1 MMEQEKKPR
10 GENEGPSISTN
21 MINDEKE
28 DQNEK
33 LAEVENKCTELPEHN
48 CNTQTDKSGNI
59 SMQDPNMVTSEE
71 IQTINNKQ
79 DLSDN
84 LNKNNYE
91 HDTNLDE
98 QNASSLNV
106 QNMNDSNIVNIKSD
120 SNGSDKSNNI
130 LINNIE
136 KEEIVKSSDEDNKN
150 SFIDTNTNKNE
161 NENMHNEGNDINL
174 TSNQAE
180 KNISG
185 TTIDTN
191 HIEVEKRE
199 DTNSIESGEH
209 INDAT
214 YIEKKLQSEKCLAN
228 SNNNNESNAVENDC
242 EDDKKLIDDAAEK
255 NRRIIEMYE
264 KKLETEINQKEKNKV
279 GGPTESSDKFDGS
292 ISFISAKM
300 RESISKIFREIPS
313 SKPKIINEI
322 KKNDND
328 ENYENN
334 KNEST
339 SEKNETN
346 PNNGNGNMGRDD
358 RDNKAS
364 FSRSTLKEGSL
375 LRLFRCEYFD
385 THLHIRYLYD
395 RKEVGVHEY
404 LVNSLYTQRNPEDI
418 LFYLPQLCQIS
429 LVRYESS
436 SLYRFLLDKASK
448 SMHFALKL
456 NWIYNSIV
464 EDNIPKYKEIS
475 QKMIQEIEMAVVNC
489 KPLNSECKIFKED
502 KQTDLLIL
510 AYPLL
515 FKRKFIIKKIRTNEK
530 INQIKTF
537 NKFLN
542 NSYSLKG
549 FSNPVEKAN
558 ILSSSNNS
566 DRIFK
571 ETCFCSSHIK
581 NNDQQNTDI
590 MDGEKVEAP
599 QCDDKIDPQ
608 PMHSNDEHINEE
620 AENNNYL
627 DAEQKYNDGVCPKC
641 AHIFEAKKE
650 KKDKNKN
657 KPLSPQMPSCY
668 IINSGPLTAGSAKIR
683 LPSTYAKL
691 GDPLS
696 FSKFSLPDCN
706 YSFDMIEELQQFF
719 MKQRR
724 CDYFSLLNNFINLL
738 ITTSNLLANE
748 TDIDARNTLLN
759 KFLYSLNTWMVMR
772 RCIVA
777 SCENI
782 FSMTGLCIPMESISA
797 SKSDRCGSRRKQKK
811 NPKHLQI
818 LRFNN
823 DECKIFFS
831 KKRAPYLLVFEVADL
846 DEDIS
851 HISDNTFY
859 VSNRLFNI
867 ENDKNNNLF
876 KTTQNNEKESGV
888 KSCISDDEYPKNEKS
903 DDELK
908 HNSYILTKNY
918 GGYNENGS
926 SYECEMRPSY
936 EEQNKK
942 ILINNNNKNI
952 GRTSGSRYYESNENS
967 YQYYDDK
974 QYQEFYNYRDEQIS
988 KLNSNT
994 NSADDEPSEV
1004 SSTNSSLNY
1013 FKDLNVIKMNDLYV
1027 YNAIV
1032 NDLRRENLISF
1043 TSEEEENI
1051 YLIKKCIG
1059 LAKEKSNDGYSDKEY
1074 DNNEMERR
1082 KSRKQNNNDNKN
1094 EINSASNESS
1104 AIGIKTDKFITTR
1117 SASMPNYLNNFKPAD
1132 NNKNGENSDICEY
1145 NEASASST
1153 DNQTAEQDENL
1164 KKTNQESE
1172 EAYDKNDK
1180 KETNLIKR
1188 VGNNNNGENNGK
1200 QASVL
1205 SSHPHNTRNCYY
1217 SVELP
1222 SVLPDISE
1230 YFKVENYLNEEFKK
1244 KNCKIIKTLL
1254 WGELFEDKKKK
1265 IRKISPYGKLK
1276 SWDLKCV
1283 IVKGGD
1289 DLRQELLASQL
1300 IKQFK
1305 IIFDNA
1311 GLPLWLRPYEILVT
1325 GSNSGIIEYVHD
1337 TCSVDSLKRKFGTDS
1352 ISTIFNIVFADY
1364 IFEAKKNFIESHAAY
1379 SLISYLLQVKDRH
1392 NGNMLLD
1399 SYGHLIHIDY
1409 GFMLTNSPGN
1419 VNFETSP
1426 FKLTQEY
1433 LDIMDGENSDNY
1445 EYFRRLIVSG
1455 FLEARKHSEEIILL
1469 VELMMPALKMPCF
1482 SNGTQFCIDSLKER
1496 FMTNLTVD
1504 TCIQRI
1510 NALIEASINNFRSV
1524 QYDYFQR
1531 ITNGIM

>member
-1 MMEQEKKPR
+1 MKKRIFSLVWIVLYILLTASIHCSEQKHDQSKASAVGNKRVR
-10 GENEGPSISTN
+10 GTKEISRR
-21 MINDEKE
+21 
-28 DQNEK
+28 NEK
-33 LAEVENKCTELPEHN
+33 SDIEPQIEELLENDYLRDYLDDID
-48 CNTQTDKSGNI
+48 DKDYRDVSYYNEYLDDDI
-59 SMQDPNMVTSEE
+59 YYCEYPNNDDIYYSEYPDNDDIYYSE
-71 IQTINNKQ
+71 YANN
-79 DLSDN
+79 DDV
-84 LNKNNYE
+84 
-91 HDTNLDE
+91 D
-98 QNASSLNV
+98 
-106 QNMNDSNIVNIKSD
+106 
-120 SNGSDKSNNI
+120 
-130 LINNIE
+130 
-136 KEEIVKSSDEDNKN
+136 
-150 SFIDTNTNKNE
+150 
-161 NENMHNEGNDINL
+161 
-174 TSNQAE
+174 
-180 KNISG
+180 
-185 TTIDTN
+185 
-191 HIEVEKRE
+191 
-199 DTNSIESGEH
+199 
-209 INDAT
+209 
-214 YIEKKLQSEKCLAN
+214 
-228 SNNNNESNAVENDC
+228 DC
-242 EDDKKLIDDAAEK
+242 EDGKKLIDDAAEK

-279 GGPTESSDKFDGS
+279 DGPTESSDKFDSS
-292 ISFISAKM
+292 ISSISAKI
-300 RESISKIFREIPS
+300 RKIISKIFREAPS

-328 ENYENN
+328 ENYEN
-334 KNEST
+334 ESI

-346 PNNGNGNMGRDD
+346 PSNGNESMGRDD
-358 RDNKAS
+358 CDNKPS
-364 FSRSTLKEGSL
+364 FSRGTLKEGSL
-375 LRLFRCEYFD
+375 LRPFQCEHFD

-395 RKEVGVHEY
+395 RKEVGIHEY
-404 LVNSLYTQRNPEDI
+404 LVNLLYTQRNPEDI

-429 LVRYESS
+429 LVRYDSS

-448 SMHFALKL
+448 SMDFALKL

-475 QKMIQEIEMAVVNC
+475 QKMMQKIEMAAVNC

-502 KQTDLLIL
+502 KQTDFLSLE
-510 AYPLL
+510 YPLL

-537 NKFLN
+537 NKFLS
-542 NSYSLKG
+542 NS
-549 FSNPVEKAN
+549 VEKAN

-566 DRIFK
+566 DIIFK

-581 NNDQQNTDI
+581 NNDQENSDI
-590 MDGEKVEAP
+590 VDGEKVKAP
-599 QCDDKIDPQ
+599 QCDDKIDLQ
-608 PMHSNDEHINEE
+608 PMHSNDEDINEE

-627 DAEQKYNDGVCPKC
+627 CAEQKYNAGVCPKC
-641 AHIFEAKKE
+641 EGIFEAKKE

-668 IINSGPLTAGSAKIR
+668 IINSGPLTVASAKTI
-683 LPSTYAKL
+683 LPSTYEKL

-696 FSKFSLPDCN
+696 FSKCSLPDCN

-724 CDYFSLLNNFINLL
+724 YDYFSLVNKFINLL
-738 ITTSNLLANE
+738 ITTSNLLAKE
-748 TDIDARNTLLN
+748 TNIDARNALLN

-777 SCENI
+777 SCEDI
-782 FSMTGLCIPMESISA
+782 FYMTGLSIPMESISG
-797 SKSDRCGSRRKQKK
+797 SKSDICESRRKQKK
-811 NPKHLQI
+811 SPKHLQI
-818 LRFNN
+818 LHFNI

-867 ENDKNNNLF
+867 ENDQNNNLF

-888 KSCISDDEYPKNEKS
+888 KSYISGDEYSKNEKS
-903 DDELK
+903 DGELK

-918 GGYNENGS
+918 GEYNENGS
-926 SYECEMRPSY
+926 SYECEMNPSY
-936 EEQNKK
+936 E
-942 ILINNNNKNI
+942 
-952 GRTSGSRYYESNENS
+952 
-967 YQYYDDK
+967 
-974 QYQEFYNYRDEQIS
+974 EQIS

-994 NSADDEPSEV
+994 NSAYDEPSEV
-1004 SSTNSSLNY
+1004 SSTNSSLNC
-1013 FKDLNVIKMNDLYV
+1013 FKDLNVTKMNDLYV

-1059 LAKEKSNDGYSDKEY
+1059 LAKGKSNDGYSDKEY

-1082 KSRKQNNNDNKN
+1082 KSRKQNNNDNKI
-1094 EINSASNESS
+1094 EINSTSNESS
-1104 AIGIKTDKFITTR
+1104 AIEIKTNKFINTR
-1117 SASMPNYLNNFKPAD
+1117 SASMPNDLNTFKPDD
-1132 NNKNGENSDICEY
+1132 NNKNGERS
-1145 NEASASST
+1145 
-1153 DNQTAEQDENL
+1153 
-1164 KKTNQESE
+1164 
-1172 EAYDKNDK
+1172 
-1180 KETNLIKR
+1180 
-1188 VGNNNNGENNGK
+1188 GK
-1200 QASVL
+1200 QANVL

-1254 WGELFEDKKKK
+1254 WGESFEDKKKK
-1265 IRKISPYGKLK
+1265 IRKTSPYGKLK
-1276 SWDLKCV
+1276 SWDLKSV

-1337 TCSVDSLKRKFGTDS
+1337 TCSVDLLKRKFGTDS
-1352 ISTIFNIVFADY
+1352 ISTIFNIVFADN
-1364 IFEAKKNFIESHAAY
+1364 ISEAKKNFIESYAAY

-1399 SYGHLIHIDY
+1399 SHGHLIHIDY
-1409 GFMLTNSPGN
+1409 EFMLTNSPGN
-1419 VNFETSP
+1419 MNAETSP

-1433 LDIMDGENSDNY
+1433 LDIMDGENSDNF

-1469 VELMMPALKMPCF
+1469 VESMMPVLKMPCF
-1482 SNGTQFCIDSLKER
+1482 SNGMQFCIDSLKER

-1510 NALIEASINNFRSV
+1510 NALIDASINNFRSV
-1524 QYDYFQR
+1524 IYDYYQR
-1531 ITNGIM
+1531 LTNGIM

>member
-10 GENEGPSISTN
+10 REKEEPSISTN
-21 MINDEKE
+21 IFYGEKE
-28 DQNEK
+28 NKNEQ
-33 LAEVENKCTELPEHN
+33 LSQVENKCEALPEHN
-48 CNTQTDKSGNI
+48 CNTHADKSDNI
-59 SMQDPNMVTSEE
+59 CIQNPNVLKCEE
-71 IQTINNKQ
+71 IQNIDSKQ
-79 DLSDN
+79 GFSIN

-91 HDTNLDE
+91 YNTNLYE
-98 QNASSLNV
+98 QSVSNLNV
-106 QNMNDSNIVNIKSD
+106 QNMDDCNIVDIKSD
-120 SNGSDKSNNI
+120 LNDPVKKNVI

-136 KEEIVKSSDEDNKN
+136 KKKIVESNDEG
-150 SFIDTNTNKNE
+150 NE
-161 NENMHNEGNDINL
+161 NIHNEGNNIKL
-174 TSNQAE
+174 ISNQKD
-180 KNISG
+180 KNICDIIS
-185 TTIDTN
+185 TN
-191 HIEVEKRE
+191 KIEVEKRE
-199 DTNSIESGEH
+199 DTNSIENIAN
-209 INDAT
+209 INYT
-214 YIEKKLQSEKCLAN
+214 TIKEELKNEEKCLTN
-228 SNNNNESNAVENDC
+228 FNDKNESNVVEKYC
-242 EDDKKLIDDAAEK
+242 ENNKNIIDDATEK

-264 KKLETEINQKEKNKV
+264 KKLETEIDQKEKNKV
-279 GGPTESSDKFDGS
+279 DRLTELSDQIDGNAS
-292 ISFISAKM
+292 TISAKM
-300 RESISKIFREIPS
+300 RESISKIFRETPS

-328 ENYENN
+328 ENSEYN
-334 KNEST
+334 KSESI
-339 SEKNETN
+339 SEKNEN
-346 PNNGNGNMGRDD
+346 KFFFKDEGNLSNDNGSMGRDD
-358 RDNKAS
+358 RDNKPS

-464 EDNIPKYKEIS
+464 EDNISKYKEIS

-489 KPLNSECKIFKED
+489 KPLNSECKIFKEN
-502 KQTDLLIL
+502 KQSDLLIL

-515 FKRKFIIKKIRTNEK
+515 FKRKFIIKKIRANEK
-530 INQIKTF
+530 INQIKKF
-537 NKFLN
+537 NKFLS

-549 FSNPVEKAN
+549 LIESNPIEKTN
-558 ILSSSNNS
+558 TLSSTNNS
-566 DRIFK
+566 DNLLK
-571 ETCFCSSHIK
+571 EMCFCSNHIK
-581 NNDQQNTDI
+581 SIDQKNTGVMNLEK
-590 MDGEKVEAP
+590 MDP
-599 QCDDKIDPQ
+599 QCGDKINPQ
-608 PMHSNDEHINEE
+608 SIHPNSEHINEE
-620 AENNNYL
+620 AEKNNYL
-627 DAEQKYNDGVCPKC
+627 GGEQKYNSVCPKC
-641 AHIFEAKKE
+641 AHIFEIKKE
-650 KKDKNKN
+650 KKDKKKN
-657 KPLSPQMPSCY
+657 IALSPQLPSCY
-668 IINSGPLTAGSAKIR
+668 IINSGALSVASAKIK

-724 CDYFSLLNNFINLL
+724 CDYFSLLNNFIDIL

-748 TDIDARNTLLN
+748 PDIDIRNTILN
-759 KFLYSLNTWMVMR
+759 KFIYSLNTWMVMR

-782 FSMTGLCIPMESISA
+782 FSMTGLCIPMESISS

-811 NPKHLQI
+811 NSKHLQI
-818 LRFNN
+818 LHFNN

-867 ENDKNNNLF
+867 ENYKNNNLI
-876 KTTQNNEKESGV
+876 KTTQTNEKESGV
-888 KSCISDDEYPKNEKS
+888 KNYFSDDEHSNNAKS

-908 HNSYILTKNY
+908 HNNYILTKNY
-918 GGYNENGS
+918 GGYNENSS
-926 SYECEMRPSY
+926 SYECEMKTSY

-942 ILINNNNKNI
+942 IIINNNNKNI
-952 GRTSGSRYYESNENS
+952 GKTNGNRYYESNENS

-974 QYQEFYNYRDEQIS
+974 NYQEFYNYKEEQIT
-988 KLNSNT
+988 KLNRNT
-994 NSADDEPSEV
+994 NSADDDPSEI
-1004 SSTNSSLNY
+1004 SSTNSSCNY

-1059 LAKEKSNDGYSDKEY
+1059 LAEEKSNDGYSDKEY
-1074 DNNEMERR
+1074 DKNEMGRR
-1082 KSRKQNNNDNKN
+1082 RSRKHNNNDNKN
-1094 EINSASNESS
+1094 EVNSESNESS
-1104 AIGIKTDKFITTR
+1104 SQGIKTNKFLNTR
-1117 SASMPNYLNNFKPAD
+1117 SASMPNYLNNSKPTDITSTKCTPVD
-1132 NNKNGENSDICEY
+1132 NNDENGYINDIGEY
-1145 NEASASST
+1145 NEGNGNST
-1153 DNQTAEQDENL
+1153 DNQTTEQEENL
-1164 KKTNQESE
+1164 KKTNKDKQIQGHKNE
-1172 EAYDKNDK
+1172 ETYDKNNK
-1180 KETNLIKR
+1180 KEMNSINKNLIKR
-1188 VGNNNNGENNGK
+1188 VGNNINGK
-1200 QASVL
+1200 NGGKHASVL
-1205 SSHPHNTRNCYY
+1205 SSHSHNTRNCYY
-1217 SVELP
+1217 SIELP
-1222 SVLPDISE
+1222 SILPDISE

-1364 IFEAKKNFIESHAAY
+1364 IFEAKKVRY
-1379 SLISYLLQVKDRH
+1379 CLL
-1392 NGNMLLD
+1392 
-1399 SYGHLIHIDY
+1399 Y
-1409 GFMLTNSPGN
+1409 T
-1419 VNFETSP
+1419 
-1426 FKLTQEY
+1426 
-1433 LDIMDGENSDNY
+1433 
-1445 EYFRRLIVSG
+1445 
-1455 FLEARKHSEEIILL
+1455 
-1469 VELMMPALKMPCF
+1469 
-1482 SNGTQFCIDSLKER
+1482 
-1496 FMTNLTVD
+1496 
-1504 TCIQRI
+1504 
-1510 NALIEASINNFRSV
+1510 
-1524 QYDYFQR
+1524 
-1531 ITNGIM
+1531 

>member
-1 MMEQEKKPR
+1 MMEQEKQPM
-10 GENEGPSISTN
+10 GEKEDPSISTN

-28 DQNEK
+28 DQHEK
-33 LAEVENKCTELPEHN
+33 LTEVENKCTELPDHN
-48 CNTQTDKSGNI
+48 CNTQTDKSDNVCI
-59 SMQDPNMVTSEE
+59 QDPNMITSEE
-71 IQTINNKQ
+71 IQTINSKQ
-79 DLSDN
+79 GLSDN
-84 LNKNNYE
+84 LNKNDYKQ
-91 HDTNLDE
+91 DTNLDE

-106 QNMNDSNIVNIKSD
+106 QNVDDSNIVNIKSD
-120 SNGSDKSNNI
+120 LNGAN
-130 LINNIE
+130 
-136 KEEIVKSSDEDNKN
+136 EDNKN
-150 SFIDTNTNKNE
+150 TFIDTNTSKNE
-161 NENMHNEGNDINL
+161 NIHNEGNDINL
-174 TSNQAE
+174 TSNQAD
-180 KNISG
+180 KNIG
-185 TTIDTN
+185 DTTIDAN
-191 HIEVEKRE
+191 HIGIEKRE
-199 DTNSIESGEH
+199 DTNSVESGNH

-214 YIEKKLQSEKCLAN
+214 YVEEKLQSENCLEKPN
-228 SNNNNESNAVENDC
+228 HNNESNAVENDC
-242 EDDKKLIDDAAEK
+242 GEGKKLIDDATEK

-264 KKLETEINQKEKNKV
+264 KKLETEINEKEKNKV
-279 GGPTESSDKFDGS
+279 DGPTESSDRFDGS
-292 ISFISAKM
+292 ISSISAKM

-334 KNEST
+334 KNEI
-339 SEKNETN
+339 N
-346 PNNGNGNMGRDD
+346 PSNGNGSGNRDD
-358 RDNKAS
+358 RDNKPS
-364 FSRSTLKEGSL
+364 FSRNTLKEGSL

-502 KQTDLLIL
+502 KKTDLLIL

-537 NKFLN
+537 NKFLS

-581 NNDQQNTDI
+581 NNDQQNSDI
-590 MDGEKVEAP
+590 VDGEKVEAP
-599 QCDDKIDPQ
+599 Q
-608 PMHSNDEHINEE
+608 PMHPNSEHINEE
-620 AENNNYL
+620 TENNNYL
-627 DAEQKYNDGVCPKC
+627 GAEQNYNDGVCPKC

-650 KKDKNKN
+650 KKDKNQN

-668 IINSGPLTAGSAKIR
+668 IINIGPLTAASGKIK

-759 KFLYSLNTWMVMR
+759 KFLYSLNTWMIMR

-782 FSMTGLCIPMESISA
+782 FSMTGLCIPMESISD

-811 NPKHLQI
+811 SSKHLQI
-818 LRFNN
+818 LHFNN

-867 ENDKNNNLF
+867 ENDKNNNSI
-876 KTTQNNEKESGV
+876 KTAQTNEKESGV
-888 KSCISDDEYPKNEKS
+888 KSYISDDEHSKNEKS

-908 HNSYILTKNY
+908 HNNYILTKNY

-942 ILINNNNKNI
+942 ILINNSNKNI
-952 GRTSGSRYYESNENS
+952 GRSSGNRYYESNENS
-967 YQYYDDK
+967 YPYYDDK
-974 QYQEFYNYRDEQIS
+974 HYQEFYNYREEQTS

-1013 FKDLNVIKMNDLYV
+1013 FKDLNAIKMNDLYV

-1043 TSEEEENI
+1043 TSEDEENI

-1074 DNNEMERR
+1074 NNNEMERR

-1104 AIGIKTDKFITTR
+1104 ALGIKTDKFITTR
-1117 SASMPNYLNNFKPAD
+1117 SASMPNYLNNFKSAD
-1132 NNKNGENSDICEY
+1132 NNQTGENSDICEY
-1145 NEASASST
+1145 NEASANST
-1153 DNQTAEQDENL
+1153 DTQTAEQDENL
-1164 KKTNQESE
+1164 KKTNQESG
-1172 EAYDKNDK
+1172 EACDK
-1180 KETNLIKR
+1180 KETNLMKR
-1188 VGNNNNGENNGK
+1188 VGNNNNGENSGK

-1205 SSHPHNTRNCYY
+1205 SSHPPNTRNCYY

-1222 SVLPDISE
+1222 SMLPDISE

-1276 SWDLKCV
+1276 SWDLKSV

-1305 IIFDNA
+1305 VIFDNA

-1482 SNGTQFCIDSLKER
+1482 ANGTQFCIDSLKER